1 MKAAPEGDA
10 VDEYA
15 LWHGKYD
22 DVETAYWKAGVYS
35 TTKLG
40 NDTSPYIL
48 PKLLMT
54 SALALLK

>member
-40 NDTSPYIL
+40 NDTSP
-48 PKLLMT
+48 
-54 SALALLK
+54 